1 MEKKLFFIGII
12 FPLFFFSCYDF
23 TNIETPETV
32 SISSDAK
39 YQLPAGK
46 ISFTLKDKIDVKKL
60 REIID
65 KNAGTSATDE
75 ASSAKAS
82 AAAKAIEIYDYNPTQ
97 KDDALLQF
105 ILNYPIKEI
114 SPFTSLNSDLGD
126 FTFERKFDVPDFN
139 QSINSNLSID
149 NQTVKVPEGIPG
161 SLTEINEGEPLSAWF
176 KITSPDFKTMK
187 LRTGALNIS
196 IKKHEG
202 TSPSEDFSLL
212 VQFSLVDKTN
222 HAHVISKSAQVDCA
236 NGATIK
242 LNLANADLLPEMEIL
257 IDGTLS
263 GGTFAVPPK
272 INTYDLSFSFDELKL
287 SEITGLNMDLGP
299 ASHIDISQTFPLS
312 GINSTFKRASIKKG
326 SMAFACVLPDNWSGI
341 SCKNSEFVMNG
352 GITIPKENFKNTTSG
367 SDFLR
372 QEAALD
378 GLVITPNDV
387 SPEGSFIEFEVKDA
401 HIIFHEEGDA
411 LTLSGACKIDEV
423 EEVILD
429 LSAAGIDI
437 NHTDVVDTGLNIST
451 LLGDFLDGNDS
462 SNLINNIK
470 FPEIPAYLYITQP
483 SDNEA
488 LKALSLKGKVD
499 ALYTANGEEKEL
511 NLATI
516 DEEGLPVK
524 NTKTT
529 FAGLADENFMVTS
542 DTLFTRE
549 NYSCKIEGMSEVF
562 NAHPESLKFR
572 YAVGLLGDNSE
583 IRLTNDDF
591 QIFKTLG
598 FRISLALVFPLQII
612 FDDVTDTN
620 SESQGVRDN
629 VITIPN
635 VLELTGNTFDEDML
649 KREKSSEGEDWLD
662 YTKIIEYIGLVY
674 ELDNET
680 PLENMKITFDLQ
692 TNQSSEAEAEPVKI
706 IEPKALETS
715 DGEHVLKFT
724 NEEIESICKTYPVMP
739 LVKVELCDADGTS
752 LRSFNRNAHI
762 DFKASLEIQTSG
774 QMVKIWDKNK

>member
-114 SPFTSLNSDLGD
+114 SPFTSLDSDLGD

-139 QSINSNLSID
+139 QIIKDSWNLELDEI
-149 NQTVKVPEGIPG
+149 TLPPITEGLTAAIPAM
-161 SLTEINEGEPLSAWF
+161 EKFPWF
-176 KITSPDFKTMK
+176 NITSPGFKTMK
-187 LRTGALNIS
+187 LRSGALTVSIS
-196 IKKHEG
+196 KPE
-202 TSPSEDFSLL
+202 TPPSEDFSFL
-212 VQFSLVDKTN
+212 VKLTLVDQHN
-222 HAHVISKSAQVDCA
+222 HSNVIAQSPLVNCA

-242 LNLANADLLPEMEIL
+242 LDLANAYLVPEMEIL
-257 IDGTLS
+257 IEGSLS
-263 GGTFAVPPK
+263 GGTLGIVHSYK
-272 INTYDLSFSFDELKL
+272 ITPEVGGLEIA
-287 SEITGLNMDLGP
+287 EITGLNMTLGDED
-299 ASHIDISQTFPLS
+299 SHIDISQTFPLS

-326 SMAFACVLPDNWSGI
+326 SMAFACILPDNWSGI

-488 LKALSLKGKVD
+488 LKALSLEGKVD

-591 QIFKTLG
+591 QILKTLG